1 MYIIWGF
8 LLGNFNV
15 GALGTAPLT
24 TTKLY
29 QSISEKINVNF
40 FSQIK

>member
-15 GALGTAPLT
+15 VLTGTAPLT
-24 TTKLY
+24 YDEVICIPIQSLRKLM
-29 QSISEKINVNF
+29 
-40 FSQIK
+40 